1 MAGLFPVLLNVKD
14 RLCVVV
20 GGGEVAL
27 RKVMTLLERG
37 AIVKVVSPELRPEF
51 RELVEQSLIE
61 WESRAYR
68 QGDLEGAFLGVAAAD
83 DAEVNA
89 QVRHEGWTRHVLVN
103 VVDDPAGSDYQVP
116 SFFEDGDLLVAVST
130 SGASP
135 AVARTLRRMVQ
146 GYLGGSFGEAL
157 KLISDFRERVKGE
170 VADGKDRVRFWEQAV
185 TPELL
190 EKVRK
195 GALGEVRAMLEQA
208 LVKFKEEA
216 RR

>member
-1 MAGLFPVLLNVKD
+1 MAGLFPALLNVKG

-27 RKVMTLLERG
+27 RKVTTLLERG
-37 AIVKVVSPELRPEF
+37 AIVKVVSPELKD
-51 RELVEQSLIE
+51 ELGAMVGRDQIE
-61 WESRAYR
+61 WESHEYR
-68 QGDLEGAFLGVAAAD
+68 QGDLEGAFLAVAAAD

-103 VVDDPAGSDYQVP
+103 VADDPAGSDFQVP

-135 AVARTLRRMVQ
+135 AVARTLRRMVED
-146 GYLGGSFGEAL
+146 YLGGHFGEAL
-157 KLISDFRERVKGE
+157 KLIADFRGRVKAE
-170 VADGKDRVRFWEQAV
+170 VADGNDRVRFWERAV

-190 EKVRK
+190 EKARQ
-195 GALGEVRAMLEQA
+195 GALGEVRKMLEQA
-208 LVKFKEEA
+208 LAKFREEA
-216 RR
+216 GR